1 MKKQHASEA
10 RYKSCKVVG
19 QSVDEQGVIKA
30 FVAIFGNVDLGGD
43 ILEPGAFADSIA
55 KKLPKV
61 IWHHDW
67 EQPIGTTTMAKEVP
81 AGDPSLPESIR
92 ENGGLY
98 VEGQLVAGVQ
108 KADEA
113 RLLLKAGAIDEF
125 SFGYWVDDGF
135 LDKEGNFHLKKVEI
149 FEWSPVLV
157 GMNPKTVLV
166 EAKAKKDAEGEGTD
180 PAAGKEGE
188 EGTTTD
194 EEGATIAEDKA
205 IEALSTNE
213 KTIRRAIKALTDA
226 LNALTE
232 ADTQVGTKVEHSA
245 TPRAATKKVSVT
257 LINRALKELLA
268 VKRKQ

>member
-19 QSVDEQGVIKA
+19 QTVDEQGVIKA
-30 FVAIFGNVDLGGD
+30 YVAIFGNVDLGGD
-43 ILEPGAFADSIA
+43 ILEPGAFAESIS
-55 KKLPKV
+55 KKLPKI

-67 EQPIGTTTMAKEVP
+67 EQPIGTTLMAKEVMP
-81 AGDPSLPESIR
+81 GDPSLPESIR

-166 EAKAKKDAEGEGTD
+166 EAKAKKDGEPKDGEGQ
-180 PAAGKEGE
+180 EG

-194 EEGATIAEDKA
+194 EEGATIAEDKV

-245 TPRAATKKVSVT
+245 ETRAATKKVSVT